1 MSSFN
6 QTSPE
11 ARVPKIN
18 HVFKSVSGKTTVDR
32 SDEQL
37 AKVQAT
43 VLTAFAPPPPPPANV
58 LSHME
63 DYGLKSQQDV
73 LIPTTDVVRVSKDTL
88 ALLGNAVSY
97 ISQIRRTQ
105 FINSQWP
112 YSDKVSC
119 AR

>member
-43 VLTAFAPPPPPPANV
+43 VLTAFAPPPANV

-63 DYGLKSQQDV
+63 DYGLKGQQDV
-73 LIPTTDVVRVSKDTL
+73 LIPTTDVVRVSNDTL

-105 FINSQWP
+105 FINSQ
-112 YSDKVSC
+112 
-119 AR
+119 